1 MPATMMASIH
11 DRMPVILHRE
21 DYERW
26 LSPEPDPDDLMKPF
40 PASQMKMWP
49 IGRKVG
55 SPKNDTPD
63 ILDEIDPDLEP

>member
-1 MPATMMASIH
+1 MMSAIH

-26 LSPEPDPDDLMKPF
+26 LSPEPDPVYLMKPF
-40 PASQMKMWP
+40 PSELMTMWP
-49 IGRKVG
+49 IGKKVG

-63 ILDEIDPDLEP
+63 IIDEIDPDPEPTLI